1 MMSQHPDY
9 EIAVAIVEDRQ
20 IDSTPWVSSQSTLP
34 VSAIWDDNGLA
45 MLGVLL
51 RDARI
56 TQDEPMDPAHKADLE
71 RIIGRPLGDSPLMG
85 GAL

>member
-1 MMSQHPDY
+1 MSQHPDY
-9 EIAVAIVEDRQ
+9 EIAAAIVEDRQ
-20 IDSTPWVSSQSTLP
+20 IDATPWVSSQSGVPLA
-34 VSAIWDDNGLA
+34 AIWDDNGLA

-51 RDARI
+51 RDARA

-71 RIIGRPLGDSPLMG
+71 RIIGRPLDDSPLMG

>member
-1 MMSQHPDY
+1 MGQHPDY
-9 EIAVAIVEDRQ
+9 EIAVSFVEDRQ
-20 IDSTPWVSSQSTLP
+20 IDATPLTNSQSGVPLA
-34 VSAIWDDNGLA
+34 AIWDDNGLA